1 MIIVYVRKGMK
12 LIGSINN
19 VNKFVGMGIRM
30 NFNVMMATKMI
41 QMDVNNVKSCQDLIV
56 QSILHQ
62 SNANI
67 RSI

>member
-1 MIIVYVRKGMK
+1 MK

-41 QMDVNNVKSCQDLIV
+41 
-56 QSILHQ
+56 
-62 SNANI
+62 
-67 RSI
+67 